1 MQDGI
6 FFATIRHMSL
16 APAYQKVRQEI
27 VEFLRACRRGA
38 G

>member
-1 MQDGI
+1 M
-6 FFATIRHMSL
+6 RL

-38 G
+38 